1 MWIPHDEG
9 RKGVARGRRQRGDGA
24 EGGARVHPSP
34 AHSSGTVEVTA
45 THGGVLWLRRGNQAA
60 LPSA

>member
-1 MWIPHDEG
+1 MKAGRGWPEG
-9 RKGVARGRRQRGDGA
+9 VGRGDGA